1 MIVESLSLQK
11 TSEEQES
18 LVAQKKEST
27 KGTDKGWLNY
37 VKAAFLIVLGTAIMI
52 LLAQPLLE
60 TLAEFSSAVNISSFG
75 VSYVVIP
82 LAMNYRQALNAITSA
97 REKTGKAISLTFS
110 EVFFLSL
117 KLIFD
122 HLIISNIYV

>member
-18 LVAQKKEST
+18 LVAQKKEKST

-52 LLAQPLLE
+52 LLAQPLME
-60 TLAEFSSAVNISSFG
+60 TLQEFSSAVNISSFG

-110 EVFFLSL
+110 EVFFFSLSNSY
-117 KLIFD
+117 
-122 HLIISNIYV
+122 LII